1 MMDALSGQPAP
12 NKEEAMMYIL
22 KYIQEEFHDYG
33 ISEDELRIIA
43 MDEIEKFGSLGS
55 LAAWYAVTSTLLI
68 KNTRISI
75 RNKYKLF
82 I

>member
-1 MMDALSGQPAP
+1 MDALSYQPAP

-22 KYIQEEFHDYG
+22 KHIHEEFHDYG
-33 ISEDELRIIA
+33 ISEDELRIIV
-43 MDEIEKFGSLGS
+43 MDQIEQFGSLGS
-55 LAAWYAVTSTLLI
+55 LAAWYAITSTLLI

-75 RNKYKLF
+75 RNKYQ